1 MFFKEVQVTCPYKLE
16 TRLKTISQHSGPLA
30 SRIKK
35 NETNNSCKIQSQISL
50 LKCFVRLDT
59 DAQNLDGFRN
69 LESTGVVD
77 EHSDETYAC
86 SSQACDPEKQC
97 VMAIKGEWWTQTAE
111 DSAFTFMTL
120 QLSLTLLCSQLFCS
134 INVCNARLLHD
145 PLKSKETM
153 SLKGPTF
160 P

>member
-1 MFFKEVQVTCPYKLE
+1 M
-16 TRLKTISQHSGPLA
+16 
-30 SRIKK
+30 
-35 NETNNSCKIQSQISL
+35 
-50 LKCFVRLDT
+50 
-59 DAQNLDGFRN
+59 
-69 LESTGVVD
+69 D

-120 QLSLTLLCSQLFCS
+120 QLSLTLLCSQLFCF
-134 INVCNARLLHD
+134 INVCNSRLLHD

-160 P
+160 PWMHCPTWLSLGPLSNKDLKVLVTFLFVLVFWMMKIKFFPQVNVVPTFLTEIFIGKRESSIGTAS